1 MIYYTDI
8 LKRIGLN
15 IRGERIKLGW
25 SQEKFAE
32 YANVHTNYIGKI
44 ERGEQNLTIKKIVN
58 LANILQIPLE
68 EIFNFKTLIH
78 WPYLS

>member
-1 MIYYTDI
+1 MINYENV
-8 LKRIGLN
+8 LKKIGLN
-15 IRGERIKLGW
+15 IRAERTRLGW

-58 LANILQIPLE
+58 LANILQVPIE
-68 EIFNFKTLIH
+68 EILNFKTLIR
-78 WPYLS
+78 